1 MRRLRQLRDGDG
13 QGGGQPEI
21 LVISATDPLN
31 LVGIL
36 TDGGRVPAVSQN
48 RVAMLDGRAVAAV
61 TGSEIEWLEDLDDR
75 TRELVEAELPAGSSA
90 PSRRPVLTVESS

>member
-1 MRRLRQLRDGDG
+1 MRQLRDEDG
-13 QGGGQPEI
+13 QSGGRPEI

-61 TGSEIEWLEDLDDR
+61 TGGELEWLEDLDDQA
-75 TRELVEAELPAGSSA
+75 REMVEAELPPGSS